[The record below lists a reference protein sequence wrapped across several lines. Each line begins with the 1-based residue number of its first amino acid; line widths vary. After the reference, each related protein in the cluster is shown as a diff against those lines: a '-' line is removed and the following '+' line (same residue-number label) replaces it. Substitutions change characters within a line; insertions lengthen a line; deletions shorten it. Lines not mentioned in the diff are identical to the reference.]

1 MIIGQVLNDVGREHP
16 QALIYPLSVA
26 ERSSDGNRGDY
37 AAKLLDLMREHT
49 PQVVQEGVMFSNELI
64 RYLGIE
70 VLRDMICY
78 VIECQ

>member
-1 MIIGQVLNDVGREHP
+1 MGREHP